1 MGDVRLLGAMG
12 LVLGPYV
19 LLAYTL
25 ANILGV
31 FGAVPALLRARA
43 RAREMAAGGSRRV
56 KPEPASIPFGPFLS
70 AAGILTALWGPQM
83 WAAYLRLLG
92 IGA

>member
-1 MGDVRLLGAMG
+1 
-12 LVLGPYV
+12 
-19 LLAYTL
+19 
-25 ANILGV
+25 
-31 FGAVPALLRARA
+31 
-43 RAREMAAGGSRRV
+43 MAAGGSGKV